1 MQALAI
7 RLLGTPIEMRDYFPL
22 LKWMIL
28 TGVALFGLIATWHF
42 GLLQLMLDSD
52 KSYISL
58 TILIIYGLTS
68 MHCAYHTFHISRE
81 INGAHR
87 VEEDI
92 RGGADGFRIVD
103 DRVILS
109 NGRELFPCR
118 VTDHIHNL
126 VTKSRN
132 QGSAALDQ
140 TLLLRSLADSLKGRQ
155 QIGWFIADALLK
167 LGLLGTIIGFILMLG
182 PISKISAFDVG
193 TMKDALSTM
202 SGGMAVA
209 LFTTLAGLVGGT
221 LLKVQYYLLDDGT
234 AYLFGLATDLTEV
247 HVVSVLDQEA
257 HGQL

>member
-1 MQALAI
+1 MQALAL
-7 RLLGTPIEMRDYFPL
+7 RLIGTPIEMRDYFPL

-42 GLLQLMLDSD
+42 GLLQLMLESD
-52 KSYISL
+52 KSFISL
-58 TILIIYGLTS
+58 TILIIYALTS
-68 MHCAYHTFHISRE
+68 IHCAYHTFEISRQ

-92 RGGADGFRIVD
+92 GSGTDGFRVID
-103 DRVILS
+103 GRVILS

-126 VTKSRN
+126 TIKSRN

-155 QIGWFIADALLK
+155 KIGWFIADAMLK

-182 PISKISAFDVG
+182 PIARINAFDVE
-193 TMKDALSTM
+193 TMRDALSTM
-202 SGGMAVA
+202 SGGMAIA

-221 LLKVQYYLLDDGT
+221 LLKLQYYLLDDGT
-234 AYLFGLATDLTEV
+234 AYLFGLATNLTEV
-247 HVVSVLDQEA
+247 HVVSVLDNEA